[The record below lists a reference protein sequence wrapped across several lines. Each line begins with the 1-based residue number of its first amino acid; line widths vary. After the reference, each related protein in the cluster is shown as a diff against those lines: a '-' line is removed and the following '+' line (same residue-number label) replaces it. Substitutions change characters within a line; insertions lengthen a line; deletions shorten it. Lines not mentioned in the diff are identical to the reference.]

1 MSEERRI
8 VNTLA
13 VVAYP
18 DFATARRVRQE
29 LVEAVREGHAHLED
43 AVVVERTLDGE
54 VKLHHLKNAAAGG
67 AAVGAAGG
75 ALIGLLFL
83 APLLGMAVGA
93 VSGGVGSMLAD
104 DGVDDVF
111 MTDLGARLQPGAAAL
126 IVLGSTDARDE
137 IIERVK
143 PYGGEVLQASLSS
156 RELKRLR
163 EALAGGATH
172 VHGST

>member
-1 MSEERRI
+1 VRLGVSEERRV

-18 DFATARRVRQE
+18 DLATAKRVRHE

-43 AVVVERTLDGE
+43 AVVVERALHGE
-54 VKLHHLKNAAAGG
+54 VKVHQLKNAAAGG
-67 AAVGAAGG
+67 AAAGATGG
-75 ALIGLLFL
+75 A
-83 APLLGMAVGA
+83 
-93 VSGGVGSMLAD
+93 
-104 DGVDDVF
+104 
-111 MTDLGARLQPGAAAL
+111 LGARLRPGAAAL
-126 IVLGSTDARDE
+126 IVLGSADSRDE

-156 RELKRLR
+156 PELKRLR
-163 EALAGGATH
+163 EALAEGATP